1 MRILKFANFADDQ
14 NGAIT
19 VDWVVL
25 TAATVGLGLASAV
38 AVRNGTSDLGG
49 RILDSLSTASVAV
62 LAGANAL
69 ANGSFSPS
77 GFLDT
82 GGAAYAGGP
91 RHFFN
96 SVNHLEGWDVMSPF
110 GQRVDIGPGN
120 YFTWTAEFL
129 GADGHFVDMVGR
141 PGDRL
146 EMQQSVALDP
156 GQGAIV
162 SFKIGAEA
170 TQSGMEVYWGNQLL
184 ASYDASNTPHRRF
197 ETVSFQV
204 TGGAGDGSNALRFK
218 ATDGSGWTGTLLADV
233 QVTPSGL

>member
-1 MRILKFANFADDQ
+1 MRPIRFLTFATDQ
-14 NGAIT
+14 SGAIT

-25 TAATVGLGLASAV
+25 SAATLGLGLASVV
-38 AVRNGTSDLGG
+38 AVRTGTSDLGG
-49 RILDSLSTASVAV
+49 GILNSLTAASVAV
-62 LAGANAL
+62 LGRANAL
-69 ANGSFSPS
+69 LNGSFDPT
-77 GFLDT
+77 GFQNT

-96 SVNHLEGWDVMSPF
+96 SVNHLEGWEVLSPY

-120 YFTWTAEFL
+120 YFSWSGAYL
-129 GADGHFVDMVGR
+129 GAEGYFVDMVGR

-146 EMQQSVALDP
+146 EFQQNVALDP
-156 GQGAIV
+156 GQGATV

-184 ASYDASNTPHRRF
+184 ASYDATNTPHRSF

-218 ATDGSGWTGTLLADV
+218 ATDGSGWTGTLVADV
-233 QVTPSGL
+233 VVQPGGL